1 MRRVLVRL
9 GAGLLLVGGVGCG
22 EGPVTSE
29 TASQLTLTV
38 QPSSS
43 ALSGV
48 PLLVQPQ
55 VQVTDNSGTPV
66 PLSGL
71 PVTAELATG
80 SGNLSGTLTYSTDA
94 NGTAR
99 FTDLSITGPVGSYTL
114 QFSAAGLTAV
124 LSDPVTIVKP
134 AATLAITTQPPSAAL
149 DGEVFDPSV
158 QPVVEARDEGGA
170 PAAGVTVTAA
180 IDAGGGALEG
190 TTAVSTDANGLGVF
204 TDLGIRGAAGQ
215 RTLRFTAAPLSAV
228 SNSIDVLALSPE
240 ASVGLWSAPLNWP
253 IVPLHM
259 NLLPTGKVLAWGK
272 FLQPQLW
279 DPEAGTF
286 REIAVDTLL
295 FCAGHAFLADGKLL
309 VSGGHL
315 ADDRGIATTY
325 LFDPA
330 TESWE
335 QQDTMA
341 YGRWYPTV
349 TVLGDGRAVTVAGR
363 DQSSSIV
370 GVPELWDPATRK
382 WTQLTGAT
390 LPLPYYPRNF
400 LAPDGRIFYAGQRI
414 RSRWLDVNAIGSGG
428 GPGQWSSGPDHQ
440 WPYQRDY
447 GSAVMYEPGKILF
460 VGGGGYTGV
469 SGSNDPTSPVPT
481 NTAEIID
488 LTQPAPQWSFSGSMQ
503 FPRRHLNATILP
515 DGQVLVT
522 GGTQGGGF
530 SDASDANAEHAAEVW
545 DPGTGQW
552 TTLASNTVTRVYH
565 SVSILLP
572 DGHIVH
578 AGSGDAE
585 VEGFPAPSQRN
596 HELFSPPYL
605 FKGARPII
613 TAAPASVGYG
623 QTFSVATPNAAQ
635 VTAVRWIHLG
645 SVSHA
650 FDFSARANTL
660 SFTISGGNVEVTAP
674 LLPRLAP
681 PGHYML
687 FVLNRNGV
695 PSVGKIIRI
704 Q

>member
-22 EGPVTSE
+22 EGPVTSG
-29 TASQLTLTV
+29 TASDLTLAV

-43 ALSGV
+43 ALTGV
-48 PLLVQPQ
+48 PFSVQPQ

-124 LSDPVTIVKP
+124 LSDPVTIVEP
-134 AATLAITTQPPSAAL
+134 PATLAVTTQPPSAAL
-149 DGEVFDPSV
+149 NGEVFDPSV
-158 QPVVEARDEGGA
+158 QPVVEVRDEGGT
-170 PAAGVTVTAA
+170 PAAGVIVTAA
-180 IDAGGGALEG
+180 IEAGGGALEG

-204 TDLGIRGAAGQ
+204 TDLGIRGAAGP
-215 RTLRFTAAPLSAV
+215 RTLRFTATSVSAV

-240 ASVGLWSAPLNWP
+240 ASVGLWSAPVNWP

-259 NLLPTGKVLAWGK
+259 HLLSTGKVLAWGK
-272 FLQPQLW
+272 VGQPQLW
-279 DPEAGTF
+279 DPAPGTF
-286 REIAVDTLL
+286 REMAVDTML

-315 ADDRGIATTY
+315 DDDRGIATTY

-330 TESWE
+330 TESWV

-363 DQSSSIV
+363 DQNSSVVAI
-370 GVPELWDPATRK
+370 PELWDPATRK
-382 WTQLTGAT
+382 WTPLTGAA

-400 LAPDGRIFYAGQRI
+400 LAPDGRIFYAGDRI
-414 RSRWLDVNAIGSGG
+414 RSRWLDVNATGSA
-428 GPGQWSSGPDHQ
+428 GPGKWISGPDHQ
-440 WPYQRDY
+440 WRYHRDY
-447 GSAVMYEPGKILF
+447 SSAVMYEPGKILI
-460 VGGGGYTGV
+460 VGGGGHSTA
-469 SGSNDPTSPVPT
+469 SGPRDSTSSVPT
-481 NTAEIID
+481 NTAELID
-488 LTQPAPQWSFSGSMQ
+488 LTQPAPQWRFTGPMQ
-503 FPRRHLNATILP
+503 FPRRHHNATILP
-515 DGQVLVT
+515 DGQVLVA

-530 SDASDANAEHAAEVW
+530 DDFSDANAVHAAEVW

-565 SVSILLP
+565 SVSVLLP
-572 DGHIVH
+572 DGRIVH
-578 AGSGDAE
+578 AASGDAE

-596 HELFSPPYL
+596 SELFSPPYL

-613 TAAPASVGYG
+613 SSAPSGVAYG
-623 QTFSVATPNAAQ
+623 ERFTVETPNAAQ
-635 VTAVRWIHLG
+635 ITQVTWVRLG
-645 SVSHA
+645 SVTHSFDQNQRFDALA
-650 FDFSARANTL
+650 FGPT
-660 SFTISGGNVEVTAP
+660 SGGLIVTAP
-674 LLPRLAP
+674 TNPNLAP
-681 PGHYML
+681 PGHYTL

-695 PSVGKIIRI
+695 PSAGKIIRI